1 MAVLKILQ
9 NDFFNMKSI
18 LLILKKCFV
27 GLFFLSWM
35 DGTPV
40 NYLAWA
46 PHEPNFANNDENCV
60 VMYKNLGEF
69 CIFTLEFRY
78 LCACVPNFFFWE
90 APIFSFF
97 FPSSL
102 FAVVYCCKRP
112 QYYSLDLTFL
122 SSYVY
127 LKYNMGKLR

>member
-1 MAVLKILQ
+1 MAVLNILQ
-9 NDFFNMKSI
+9 KY
-18 LLILKKCFV
+18 LLYHGSNPICMLKKCFV

-69 CIFTLEFRY
+69 CMLVPEFHY
-78 LCACVPNFFFWE
+78 LCVCVTTVFFFLLSH
-90 APIFSFF
+90 PFPPFFS
-97 FPSSL
+97 S
-102 FAVVYCCKRP
+102 FAKYYRSRP
-112 QYYSLDLTFL
+112 
-122 SSYVY
+122 
-127 LKYNMGKLR
+127 

>member
-1 MAVLKILQ
+1 M
-9 NDFFNMKSI
+9 
-18 LLILKKCFV
+18 LKKHFV

-69 CIFTLEFRY
+69 CM
-78 LCACVPNFFFWE
+78 
-90 APIFSFF
+90 
-97 FPSSL
+97 
-102 FAVVYCCKRP
+102 
-112 QYYSLDLTFL
+112 FL
-122 SSYVY
+122 S
-127 LKYNMGKLR
+127 

>member
-1 MAVLKILQ
+1 MVILNILQ
-9 NDFFNMKSI
+9 NYFLYHGSNSVCM
-18 LLILKKCFV
+18 LKKCFV

-69 CIFTLEFRY
+69 FMFVPEFSY
-78 LCACVPNFFFWE
+78 FCVCVTTFFSSERHPFHL
-90 APIFSFF
+90 FFCSFVKCYR
-97 FPSSL
+97 S
-102 FAVVYCCKRP
+102 RP
-112 QYYSLDLTFL
+112 
-122 SSYVY
+122 
-127 LKYNMGKLR
+127 

>member
-1 MAVLKILQ
+1 M
-9 NDFFNMKSI
+9 
-18 LLILKKCFV
+18 LKKRFI

-69 CIFTLEFRY
+69 CIFFHEFHY
-78 LCACVPNFFFWE
+78 LCVCLTTFVILLRSIPSSCFFG
-90 APIFSFF
+90 FF
-97 FPSSL
+97 FPL
-102 FAVVYCCKRP
+102 
-112 QYYSLDLTFL
+112 L
-122 SSYVY
+122 
-127 LKYNMGKLR
+127 